1 MTENNAGVSES
12 LDSRASAARAPIIST
27 TTRVSA
33 VVMALTLIVLGTL
46 DQLAWA
52 GSLGAAKDVP
62 AALLT
67 LVPLAVAALIILVAR
82 SFGRGVVR
90 AQWMLFGLGL
100 LSVGVGN
107 VIFLVLYL
115 VTGTDPY
122 PSIADLFTLAGY
134 ACFAAGLFMAIRAY
148 RGLLDIRRPLLI
160 GAVIATVTMAI
171 SYFVVIGPYVI
182 FATGQTQSIALRVF
196 NTLYLVLD
204 AYVLLMPTVTLG
216 LLVSKLGTGRV
227 AWPWWFVVV
236 GATIL
241 AVTDTVFAYA
251 GYLGAGRTPL
261 IDAGYALAPLLL
273 GLATLVARDIYDS

>member
-1 MTENNAGVSES
+1 M
-12 LDSRASAARAPIIST
+12 ARVPIIST
-27 TTRVSA
+27 TTRISA
-33 VVMALTLIVLGTL
+33 IVMAFTLIVLGTL
-46 DQLAWA
+46 DHLAWA
-52 GSLGAAKDVP
+52 GSLGAAKDIP

-67 LVPLAVAALIILVAR
+67 LLPLAIAVLILYVVR
-82 SFGRGVVR
+82 SFGGGVVR
-90 AQWMLFGLGL
+90 TQWTLFGLGL
-100 LSVGVGN
+100 LSVGIGN

-115 VTGTDPY
+115 ITGVDPY

-134 ACFAAGLFMAIRAY
+134 ACFASGLFMAIRAY

-160 GAVIATVTMAI
+160 GAAIATITMAI
-171 SYFVVIGPYVI
+171 SYFLVIGPYVI
-182 FATGQTQSIALRVF
+182 HATGENQSLALRVF

-204 AYVLLMPTVTLG
+204 AYVLLMPTITLG

-241 AVTDTVFAYA
+241 AVTDTIFAYS

-273 GLATLVARDIYDS
+273 GIATLVARDIYES